1 MWRSM
6 FLATAGL
13 ATAATAL
20 ADDAVSLSAA
30 LAGRSA
36 HPLELA
42 ARAQLAAAGRVLV
55 GAQWNPHGASVS
67 LAGGVRRD
75 DLGDRAADVA
85 VEVDVPILL
94 ASRERRDLEA
104 ALDRAGEVLEA
115 GAAALADLEVEQAY
129 IEAWRD
135 QQQVG
140 VRIEAV
146 RLLERWLAI
155 AELRVEAG
163 AEAPFQLVVARAE
176 LERAHLELAETR
188 ARAVASLGRL
198 ESLAPAIGRST
209 VLADPGAAVVD
220 HTSAGLGVVAAAATV
235 GVELLNAMDLVA
247 LRSDAARWGLTAGV
261 ATEGEEDVA
270 RLGLTYRVPR
280 RGESA
285 AQLAET
291 ESGIDHRRRELEVQL
306 AALET
311 RLASARSV
319 LAGSVEGLEAGH
331 LEGALRALEVLVEE
345 GKAGL
350 GEVLAERRGLIEARA
365 IGVDRRATVAL
376 AAAQVRALTRGM
388 SR

>member
-1 MWRSM
+1 
-6 FLATAGL
+6 
-13 ATAATAL
+13 
-20 ADDAVSLSAA
+20 
-30 LAGRSA
+30 
-36 HPLELA
+36 
-42 ARAQLAAAGRVLV
+42 
-55 GAQWNPHGASVS
+55 
-67 LAGGVRRD
+67 
-75 DLGDRAADVA
+75 
-85 VEVDVPILL
+85 
-94 ASRERRDLEA
+94 
-104 ALDRAGEVLEA
+104 
-115 GAAALADLEVEQAY
+115 
-129 IEAWRD
+129 
-135 QQQVG
+135 
-140 VRIEAV
+140 
-146 RLLERWLAI
+146 
-155 AELRVEAG
+155 
-163 AEAPFQLVVARAE
+163 
-176 LERAHLELAETR
+176 
-188 ARAVASLGRL
+188 
-198 ESLAPAIGRST
+198 
-209 VLADPGAAVVD
+209 
-220 HTSAGLGVVAAAATV
+220 V

-280 RGESA
+280 RGETA

-350 GEVLAERRGLIEARA
+350 GEVLAERRGLIEARG